1 MLRRHQCLP
10 DRGEKKWRQQPIQ
23 TSEGMRLTEEES
35 DELVP
40 NRNSTGS
47 MIWQWFGF
55 HKKNVEQNVI
65 IFKKCHKTIFVKGK
79 STMNLFYHL
88 KSHPLQNEE
97 CFKLRISSSPH
108 TPKKMLNVFILNYS
122 ILSLKVLL
130 ALL

>member
-1 MLRRHQCLP
+1 MA
-10 DRGEKKWRQQPIQ
+10 
-23 TSEGMRLTEEES
+23 TAVVS

-55 HKKNVEQNVI
+55 HKKKVEQNVI
-65 IFKKCHKTIFVKGK
+65 IFKKCHKTIFGKGR

-88 KSHPLQNEE
+88 KSHPLQNE
-97 CFKLRISSSPH
+97 CFKLHISSSPH

-122 ILSLKVLL
+122 ILSLKLMYFLL
-130 ALL
+130 L

>member
-1 MLRRHQCLP
+1 MVIAEVSDEQ
-10 DRGEKKWRQQPIQ
+10 GNETIIEEK
-23 TSEGMRLTEEES
+23 S

-40 NRNSTGS
+40 KRNSPGS
-47 MIWQWFGF
+47 IIWQWFGF

-97 CFKLRISSSPH
+97 CFKLRF
-108 TPKKMLNVFILNYS
+108 K
-122 ILSLKVLL
+122 LL
-130 ALL
+130 L